1 MIRPRFVVLTLMV
14 FGAAAMRLLPHPP
27 NFTPM
32 IPLALFGGAY
42 YSSRRAAFLVPLMAM
57 AISDLGL
64 TIMNGYAFVSPM
76 RLIVYG
82 LFAFMTLWGLSMKNR
97 VTWKGAIGSTVG
109 GSVLFFVVTN
119 FAVWFGGDGIVYPMN
134 FDGIV
139 ACYIAAIPF
148 FRNMLAGSLLYGGVL
163 FGGFELARRRFRS
176 LDPLPETGMAR

>member
-14 FGAAAMRLLPHPP
+14 FGAAALRLLPHPP

-42 YSSRRAAFLVPLMAM
+42 YSSRRAAFLGPLMAM

-64 TIMNGYAFVSPM
+64 TLMNGYAFVSPM
-76 RLIVYG
+76 RMVVYG
-82 LFAFMTLWGLSMKNR
+82 LFVFMTLWGLSMKNR
-97 VTWKGAIGSTVG
+97 VTWSGAIGSTVG

-119 FAVWFGGDGIVYPMN
+119 LAVWLRGDGILYPMN
-134 FDGIV
+134 LDGLL

-148 FRNMLAGSLLYGGVL
+148 FRNMLAGSLLYAGVL
-163 FGGFELARRRFRS
+163 FGGFELARRRFRN
-176 LDPLPETGMAR
+176 LDPLPEAGVTP